1 MLFLRLQNPVKIS
14 VNAKRKENRLFR
26 SISKETEQL
35 LELEEQVMRLVFLVQ
50 KKNDHVLVFSF
61 FLLTVYC
68 SSLTL
73 EGVSSVFYKITFYG
87 TFMKLEYAK

>member
-35 LELEEQVMRLVFLVQ
+35 LELEEQVIRLVFLV
-50 KKNDHVLVFSF
+50 KKKPIIFLFLA